1 MIKRI
6 STLVLLGALAVSVSG
21 CDKCGDWLKP
31 KGPFDPVSCKSDT
44 PR

>member
-6 STLVLLGALAVSVSG
+6 ATLTLLGALAVSVSG

-31 KGPFDPVSCKSDT
+31 KGPFGLGVCKTDSA
-44 PR
+44 R

>member
-6 STLVLLGALAVSVSG
+6 TTLFLLGALAVPVSG
-21 CDKCGDWLKP
+21 CDKCGDFFRP
-31 KGPFDPVSCKSDT
+31 HGPFEPVSCKPDS

>member
-6 STLVLLGALAVSVSG
+6 STLALLGALAVSVSG

-31 KGPFDPVSCKSDT
+31 KGPFSQAVCKADEA
-44 PR
+44 R

>member
-6 STLVLLGALAVSVSG
+6 STLALLVALAVSVSG

-31 KGPFDPVSCKSDT
+31 KGPFGIAACKADEV
-44 PR
+44 R

>member
-1 MIKRI
+1 MFKRI

-31 KGPFDPVSCKSDT
+31 KGPFGQAVCKDDA
-44 PR
+44 R

>member
-6 STLVLLGALAVSVSG
+6 STLMLLGALAVSVSG

-31 KGPFDPVSCKSDT
+31 KGPFGLAVCKADEA
-44 PR
+44 R

>member
-6 STLVLLGALAVSVSG
+6 STLFLLGALAVSVSG

-31 KGPFDPVSCKSDT
+31 QGPFGIAVCKPET

>member
-6 STLVLLGALAVSVSG
+6 ATLSLLLALAVSVSG

-31 KGPFDPVSCKSDT
+31 KGPFGLAVCKAAEA
-44 PR
+44 R